1 MPLRKTIRNIAP
13 SKWGGCP
20 ALSIFHLMN
29 GTRILVIDDEPDLRE
44 ILQFNLEQA
53 GYLVDTA
60 DSAEAAMQV
69 LTPQHALL
77 LLDVMMGG
85 MSGFQFAEVLR
96 KQQNDVPIIFL
107 TAKDTAADL
116 LKGFQTGADDYIAKP
131 FSLQEVLAR
140 VKAVLRRHERTT
152 ATAGD
157 TAAEAS
163 QTIHS
168 GGVMADLLRKVVLVN
183 GEEVRLSPKE
193 LGILCLLLRHPGR
206 VFSREEI
213 LAQVWRGESYVL
225 DRTVDVHIARIRRK
239 LGTEGTRLT
248 NRQGYG
254 YCLEA

>member
-1 MPLRKTIRNIAP
+1 
-13 SKWGGCP
+13 
-20 ALSIFHLMN
+20 MN
-29 GTRILVIDDEPDLRE
+29 ESRILVVDDEPDLRE

-53 GYLVDTA
+53 GYQVDTA
-60 DSAEAAMQV
+60 ESAEAALQV

-85 MSGFQFAEVLR
+85 MSGFQLAELLR
-96 KQQNDVPIIFL
+96 RQHNDIPIIIL
-107 TAKDTAADL
+107 TAKDTESDL

-131 FSLQEVLAR
+131 FSLHEVLAR
-140 VKAVLRRHERTT
+140 VKAVLHRHERKATPNETT
-152 ATAGD
+152 M
-157 TAAEAS
+157 EPV

-168 GGVMADLLRKVVLVN
+168 GGILADLLRKVVLVN

-239 LGTEGTRLT
+239 LGNEGTRLT

>member
-1 MPLRKTIRNIAP
+1 
-13 SKWGGCP
+13 
-20 ALSIFHLMN
+20 MN
-29 GTRILVIDDEPDLRE
+29 ESRILVVDDEPDLRE
-44 ILQFNLEQA
+44 ILQFNMEQA
-53 GYLVDTA
+53 GYQVDTA
-60 DSAEAAMQV
+60 ESAEAALQV
-69 LTPQHALL
+69 LAPQHALL

-85 MSGFQFAEVLR
+85 MSGFQLAELLR
-96 KQQNDVPIIFL
+96 RQHNDIPIIFL
-107 TAKDTAADL
+107 TAKDTESDL

-131 FSLQEVLAR
+131 FSLHEVLAR
-140 VKAVLRRHERTT
+140 VKAVLHRQERIPVSEKQE
-152 ATAGD
+152 
-157 TAAEAS
+157 AEPV

-168 GGVMADLLRKVVLVN
+168 GGILADLLRKVVLVN

-239 LGTEGTRLT
+239 LGNEGMRLT

>member
-1 MPLRKTIRNIAP
+1 
-13 SKWGGCP
+13 
-20 ALSIFHLMN
+20 MN
-29 GTRILVIDDEPDLRE
+29 ESRILVVDDEPDLRE

-53 GYLVDTA
+53 GYQVDTA
-60 DSAEAAMQV
+60 ESAEAAMEV
-69 LTPQHALL
+69 LTPQHVLL

-85 MSGFQFAEVLR
+85 MSGFQLAELLR
-96 KQQNDVPIIFL
+96 RQHNDIPIIFL
-107 TAKDTAADL
+107 TAKDTETDL

-131 FSLQEVLAR
+131 FSLHEVLAR
-140 VKAVLRRHERTT
+140 VKAVLHRQERIPVPEKQEEP
-152 ATAGD
+152 A
-157 TAAEAS
+157 

-168 GGVMADLLRKVVLVN
+168 GGILADLLRKVVLVN

-239 LGTEGTRLT
+239 LGNEGMRLT

>member
-1 MPLRKTIRNIAP
+1 
-13 SKWGGCP
+13 
-20 ALSIFHLMN
+20 MN
-29 GTRILVIDDEPDLRE
+29 ESRILVVDDEPDLRE

-53 GYLVDTA
+53 GYQVDTA
-60 DSAEAAMQV
+60 ESAEAALQV

-85 MSGFQFAEVLR
+85 MSGFQLAELLR
-96 KQQNDVPIIFL
+96 RQHNDIPIIFL
-107 TAKDTAADL
+107 TAKDTESDL
-116 LKGFQTGADDYIAKP
+116 LRGFQTGADDYIAKP
-131 FSLQEVLAR
+131 FSLHEVLAR
-140 VKAVLRRHERTT
+140 VKAVLHRQERIPVP
-152 ATAGD
+152 
-157 TAAEAS
+157 EKQEEKLV

-168 GGVMADLLRKVVLVN
+168 GGILADLLRKVVLVN

-239 LGTEGTRLT
+239 LGNEGMRLT

>member
-1 MPLRKTIRNIAP
+1 
-13 SKWGGCP
+13 
-20 ALSIFHLMN
+20 MN
-29 GTRILVIDDEPDLRE
+29 ESRILVVDDEPDLRE

-53 GYLVDTA
+53 GYQVDTA
-60 DSAEAAMQV
+60 ESAEAALQV

-85 MSGFQFAEVLR
+85 MSGFQLAELLR
-96 KQQNDVPIIFL
+96 RQHNDIPIIIL
-107 TAKDTAADL
+107 TAKDTETDL
-116 LKGFQTGADDYIAKP
+116 LKGFATGADDYIAKP
-131 FSLQEVLAR
+131 FSLHEVLAR
-140 VKAVLRRHERTT
+140 VKAVLHRHERKATPNETT
-152 ATAGD
+152 M
-157 TAAEAS
+157 EPV

-168 GGVMADLLRKVVLVN
+168 GGILADLLRKVVLVN

-193 LGILCLLLRHPGR
+193 LGILCLLLRPPGR

-239 LGTEGTRLT
+239 LGNEGMRLT

>member
-1 MPLRKTIRNIAP
+1 
-13 SKWGGCP
+13 
-20 ALSIFHLMN
+20 MN
-29 GTRILVIDDEPDLRE
+29 ESRILVVDDEPDLRE

-53 GYLVDTA
+53 GYQVDSA
-60 DSAEAAMQV
+60 ESAEAALQV

-85 MSGFQFAEVLR
+85 MSGFQLAELLR
-96 KQQNDVPIIFL
+96 RQHNDIPIIFL
-107 TAKDTAADL
+107 TAKDTESDL

-131 FSLQEVLAR
+131 FSLHEMLAR
-140 VKAVLRRHERTT
+140 VKAVLHRHERKATPNETT
-152 ATAGD
+152 MEPA
-157 TAAEAS
+157 

-168 GGVMADLLRKVVLVN
+168 GGILADLLRKVVLVN

-239 LGTEGTRLT
+239 LGNEGTRLT